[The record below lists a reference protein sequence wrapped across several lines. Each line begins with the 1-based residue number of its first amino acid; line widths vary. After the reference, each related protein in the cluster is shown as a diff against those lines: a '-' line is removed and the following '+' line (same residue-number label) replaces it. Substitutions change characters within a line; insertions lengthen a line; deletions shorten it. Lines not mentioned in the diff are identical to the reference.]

1 MEGKENIR
9 YSADDIRKYLDGQ
22 LTNAEMQAMEKAAL
36 EDPFLSDAME
46 GFEESRKHSL
56 SFESG
61 ISDLQKRLAD
71 RISQNKQKKALVF
84 QLAKWQVAAGIL
96 LVMSI
101 ATFIVIQI
109 NQNTRRSDIANTQK
123 KDSGNTK
130 TVPSPAIIKADTSS
144 AVLTNPSDEVSRS
157 LKEKPS
163 GKNKAPRKKENTAA
177 ENEDISAD
185 KTEDA
190 KPLPLAKKE
199 KDIISEPAL
208 ASANAKA
215 KEPTPAA
222 PSIAEEQPEG
232 KASGVEVQRSR
243 KLSEGYEKRAFAA
256 DSSNAGT
263 SSLASPVA
271 GWETFYRYI
280 NANKKILTS
289 DSLLRGE
296 EIISFLVHPDGK
308 LSSFKI
314 EKSLSTSHDVEVER
328 LIRSGPAFKVPDGKK
343 QRCRVTVSFP

>member
-1 MEGKENIR
+1 MEGKSNIR
-9 YSADDIRKYLDGQ
+9 YSADDIRKYLEGQ

-46 GFEESRKHSL
+46 GIEESRKHSV

-71 RISQNKQKKALVF
+71 RISQTKQKKALVF

-96 LVMSI
+96 LVMST
-101 ATFIVIQI
+101 ATFVVIQI
-109 NQNTRRSDIANTQK
+109 NQSTRRSDIANTLK
-123 KDSGNTK
+123 KDSGNAK
-130 TVPSPAIIKADTSS
+130 SVPSPTIVKADSSS
-144 AVLTNPSDEVSRS
+144 AVLTNSADDEIRS
-157 LKEKPS
+157 LKEKSS
-163 GKNKAPRKKENTAA
+163 GKRITRGKKEIMPTDK
-177 ENEDISAD
+177 ENVSAV

-190 KPLPLAKKE
+190 EPLHLAKKQ
-199 KDIISEPAL
+199 KDTISDPAL
-208 ASANAKA
+208 ISANAKTMQ
-215 KEPTPAA
+215 PTPAA
-222 PSIAEEQPEG
+222 PAVAEEQLQG
-232 KASGVEVQRSR
+232 KASGIEVQRSR
-243 KLSEGYEKRAFAA
+243 KQSEVYEKRAFAA
-256 DSSNAGT
+256 DSSNAGA
-263 SSLASPVA
+263 SPLASPVA

-280 NANKKILTS
+280 NTNKKILTS

-314 EKSLSTSHDVEVER
+314 EKSLSTSHDVEIER

-343 QRCRVTVSFP
+343 QRCRVTVTFP

>member
-1 MEGKENIR
+1 MERKSNIH

-46 GFEESRKHSL
+46 GFEESRKHGL

-96 LVMSI
+96 LVMST
-101 ATFIVIQI
+101 ATFMVIRI
-109 NQNTRRSDIANTQK
+109 NQSSRRSDIANTPK
-123 KDSGNTK
+123 KDSGNAK
-130 TVPSPAIIKADTSS
+130 TVPPPTIIKADTSF
-144 AVLTNPSDEVSRS
+144 AILTNPSDEVSRS
-157 LKEKPS
+157 QKEKPS
-163 GKNKAPRKKENTAA
+163 EKNKAARKKENIPTDK
-177 ENEDISAD
+177 ENISVD

-190 KPLPLAKKE
+190 EPLPLGKKQ
-199 KDIISEPAL
+199 KDTISDTDL
-208 ASANAKA
+208 VSANAKA
-215 KEPTPAA
+215 KQPTPAA
-222 PSIAEEQPEG
+222 PAVAEEQLEG
-232 KASGVEVQRSR
+232 RASGVEVQRSR
-243 KLSEGYEKRAFAA
+243 KQSEGYEKRAFAA
-256 DSSNAGT
+256 DSSKAGT
-263 SSLASPVA
+263 SSLASPVI

-308 LSSFKI
+308 LSSFKV
-314 EKSLSTSHDVEVER
+314 EKSLSASHDAEVER
-328 LIRSGPAFKVPDGKK
+328 LIRSGPAFKVPNEKK
-343 QRCRVTVSFP
+343 QRYRVTVSFQ

>member
-1 MEGKENIR
+1 MEEKSNIH

-22 LTNAEMQAMEKAAL
+22 LTNPEMQALEKAAL

-46 GFEESRKHSL
+46 GFEESRKHTF

-96 LVMSI
+96 LVMST

-109 NQNTRRSDIANTQK
+109 NQSSRRSDIANTQK
-123 KDSGNTK
+123 KDSGNAK
-130 TVPSPAIIKADTSS
+130 TVPSPTIIKADTSS
-144 AVLTNPSDEVSRS
+144 AILTNPSDEVSRS

-222 PSIAEEQPEG
+222 PSIAEEQLEG

-243 KLSEGYEKRAFAA
+243 KQSEGYEKRAFAA
-256 DSSNAGT
+256 DSSKAGT
-263 SSLASPVA
+263 SS
-271 GWETFYRYI
+271 
-280 NANKKILTS
+280 
-289 DSLLRGE
+289 
-296 EIISFLVHPDGK
+296 
-308 LSSFKI
+308 SSFP
-314 EKSLSTSHDVEVER
+314 
-328 LIRSGPAFKVPDGKK
+328 RSRMGNILPIY
-343 QRCRVTVSFP
+343 QCQ